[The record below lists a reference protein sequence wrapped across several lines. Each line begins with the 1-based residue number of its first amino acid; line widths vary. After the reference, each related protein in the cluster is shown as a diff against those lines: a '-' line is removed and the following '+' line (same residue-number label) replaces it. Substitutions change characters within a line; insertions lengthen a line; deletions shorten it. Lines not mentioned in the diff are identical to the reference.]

1 MIELNELQNYEE
13 MKDKLI
19 VSLMNYENCK
29 EVLSKTYFM
38 KIGDI
43 AAAICIADKNTAHI
57 LHKEILDKYINTVGS
72 FSKVFLNACKN
83 TRQLYPPKAISS
95 PMDVI
100 FNNLRNPYTIKEID
114 LVTGLIIT
122 NDKAFLGASSIFF
135 PGLLKNISKK
145 AANGNDLLIG
155 FTSVH
160 EVVIHEFHKDINPKA
175 IEEAVREVNNNLNNG
190 TNSKNFLSNKIYVY
204 YAAQDCVREYYM

>member
-1 MIELNELQNYEE
+1 MMELNELQNYEE

-19 VSLMNYENCK
+19 VRLMNYENYK
-29 EVLSKTYFM
+29 ETLKKNYFM

-57 LHKEILDKYINTVGS
+57 LDKEVLDKYINTVGS
-72 FSKVFLNACKN
+72 FSKVFLNACEN
-83 TRQLYPPKAISS
+83 TRQLYPPKAISNL
-95 PMDVI
+95 MDVI
-100 FNNLRNPYTIKEID
+100 FGNFRDPYTIKEID
-114 LVTGLIIT
+114 LAGLIIT

-135 PGLLKNISKK
+135 PGLLKNISKN

-160 EVVIHEFHKDINPKA
+160 EAIIHEFRKDVGPEA
-175 IEEAVREVNNNLNNG
+175 IEEAVRAVNDNLNNE
-190 TNSKNFLSNKIYVY
+190 TNSKNFLTNKIYVY
-204 YAAQDCVREYYM
+204 YAAQDCIREYPM

>member
-1 MIELNELQNYEE
+1 MMELNELQNYEE

-19 VSLMNYENCK
+19 VRLMNYENCK
-29 EVLSKTYFM
+29 EILSKTYFM

-43 AAAICIADKNTAHI
+43 AAVICITDKKTAHI
-57 LHKEILDKYINTVGS
+57 LDKEVLDKYINTVVS
-72 FSKVFLNACKN
+72 FSKVFLNACEN
-83 TRQLYPPKAISS
+83 TRQLYPPKAMS
-95 PMDVI
+95 
-100 FNNLRNPYTIKEID
+100 NLTDILFKNFKDPYTIKEIN
-114 LVTGLIIT
+114 LAGLMIT

-160 EVVIHEFHKDINPKA
+160 EAIIHEFRKDLGPEA
-175 IEEAVREVNNNLNNG
+175 IKEAVREVNDNLNNG
-190 TNSKNFLSNKIYVY
+190 TKNFLTNKIYVY
-204 YAAQDCVREYYM
+204 YAAQDCIREYPM

>member
-1 MIELNELQNYEE
+1 MMELNELQNYEE

-19 VSLMNYENCK
+19 VRLMNYENYK
-29 EVLSKTYFM
+29 ETLKETYFM

-43 AAAICIADKNTAHI
+43 AAAICLADKKTTFI
-57 LHKEILDKYINTVGS
+57 LNKEVLDKYIDTVGS
-72 FSKVFLNACKN
+72 FSKVFLNACEN
-83 TRQLYPPKAISS
+83 TRQLYPPKALST
-95 PMDVI
+95 PMDII
-100 FNNLRNPYTIKEID
+100 FGNFKDPYTIKEINLD
-114 LVTGLIIT
+114 GLMIT

-160 EVVIHEFHKDINPKA
+160 EVIIHEFRKDLGPEA
-175 IEEAVREVNNNLNNG
+175 IKEAVREVNDNLNNG
-190 TNSKNFLSNKIYVY
+190 TKNFLTNKIYEY
-204 YAAQDCVREYYM
+204 YAAQDCVREYPM

>member
-1 MIELNELQNYEE
+1 MMELNELQNYEE
-13 MKDKLI
+13 MKNKLI
-19 VSLMNYENCK
+19 VRLMNYENCK
-29 EVLSKTYFM
+29 EILSKTYFM

-43 AAAICIADKNTAHI
+43 AAAICITDKKTTHI
-57 LHKEILDKYINTVGS
+57 LDKEVLDKYINIVGS
-72 FSKVFLNACKN
+72 FSKVFLNACEN
-83 TRQLYPPKAISS
+83 TRQLYPPKAISN

-114 LVTGLIIT
+114 LAGLIIT

-160 EVVIHEFHKDINPKA
+160 EAIIHEFRKDVGP
-175 IEEAVREVNNNLNNG
+175 EVIKQRN
-190 TNSKNFLSNKIYVY
+190 
-204 YAAQDCVREYYM
+204 

>member
-1 MIELNELQNYEE
+1 MMELNELQNYEE

-19 VSLMNYENCK
+19 VRLMNYENYK
-29 EVLSKTYFM
+29 ETLKETYFM

-43 AAAICIADKNTAHI
+43 AAAICLADKKTTFI
-57 LHKEILDKYINTVGS
+57 LNKEVLDKYIDTVGS
-72 FSKVFLNACKN
+72 FSKVFLNACEN
-83 TRQLYPPKAISS
+83 TRQLYPPKALST
-95 PMDVI
+95 PMDII
-100 FNNLRNPYTIKEID
+100 FGNFKDPYTIMEID
-114 LVTGLIIT
+114 PSGLMIT

-160 EVVIHEFHKDINPKA
+160 EAIIHEFRKDLGPEA
-175 IEEAVREVNNNLNNG
+175 IKEAVREVNDNLNNG
-190 TNSKNFLSNKIYVY
+190 TKNFLTNKIYVY
-204 YAAQDCVREYYM
+204 YAAQDCVREYPM

>member
-1 MIELNELQNYEE
+1 MMELNELQNYEE

-19 VSLMNYENCK
+19 VRLMNYENYK
-29 EVLSKTYFM
+29 ETLKETYFM

-43 AAAICIADKNTAHI
+43 AAAICLADKKTTFI
-57 LHKEILDKYINTVGS
+57 LNKEVLDKYIDTVGS
-72 FSKVFLNACKN
+72 FSKVFLNACEN
-83 TRQLYPPKAISS
+83 TRQLYPPKALST
-95 PMDVI
+95 PMDII
-100 FNNLRNPYTIKEID
+100 FGNFKDPYTIMEID
-114 LVTGLIIT
+114 PSGLMIT

-160 EVVIHEFHKDINPKA
+160 EAIIHEFRKDLGPEA
-175 IEEAVREVNNNLNNG
+175 IKEAVREVNDNLNNG
-190 TNSKNFLSNKIYVY
+190 TKNFLTNKIYVY
-204 YAAQDCVREYYM
+204 YAVQDCVREYPM

>member
-1 MIELNELQNYEE
+1 MMELNELQNYEE

-19 VSLMNYENCK
+19 VRLMNYENYK
-29 EVLSKTYFM
+29 ETLKETYFM

-43 AAAICIADKNTAHI
+43 AAAICLADKKTTFI
-57 LHKEILDKYINTVGS
+57 LNKEVLDKYIDTVGS
-72 FSKVFLNACKN
+72 FSKVFLNACEN
-83 TRQLYPPKAISS
+83 TRQLYPPKALST
-95 PMDVI
+95 PMDII
-100 FNNLRNPYTIKEID
+100 FGNFKDPYTIMEID
-114 LVTGLIIT
+114 PSGLMIT

-160 EVVIHEFHKDINPKA
+160 EAIIHEFRKDLGPEA
-175 IEEAVREVNNNLNNG
+175 IKEAVREVNDNLNNR
-190 TNSKNFLSNKIYVY
+190 TKNFLTNKIYVY
-204 YAAQDCVREYYM
+204 YAAQDCVREYPM

>member
-1 MIELNELQNYEE
+1 MMELNELQNYEE

-19 VSLMNYENCK
+19 VRLMNYENCK
-29 EVLSKTYFM
+29 EILSKTYFM
-38 KIGDI
+38 QIGDI
-43 AAAICIADKNTAHI
+43 AAVICIINKNTAHI
-57 LHKEILDKYINTVGS
+57 LDKEVLDKYINTIGS
-72 FSKVFLNACKN
+72 FSKVFLNACEN
-83 TRQLYPPKAISS
+83 TKQLYPPKAISS

-100 FNNLRNPYTIKEID
+100 FNNLRNPYTIKEIGPA
-114 LVTGLIIT
+114 GLIIT

-135 PGLLKNISKK
+135 PGFLKNISKK
-145 AANGNDLLIG
+145 AANGNNLLIG

-160 EVVIHEFHKDINPKA
+160 EVVIHEFHKDINPEA

-204 YAAQDCVREYYM
+204 YAAQDWVREYPM

>member
-1 MIELNELQNYEE
+1 MMELNELQNYEE

-19 VSLMNYENCK
+19 VRLMNYENCK
-29 EVLSKTYFM
+29 EILKKTYFM

-43 AAAICIADKNTAHI
+43 AAAICITDKKTAHI
-57 LHKEILDKYINTVGS
+57 LVKEVLDKYINTVGS
-72 FSKVFLNACKN
+72 FSKVFLNACEN
-83 TRQLYPPKAISS
+83 TRQLYPPKAMS
-95 PMDVI
+95 
-100 FNNLRNPYTIKEID
+100 NLTDILFKNFKDPYTIKEIN
-114 LVTGLIIT
+114 LAGLMIT

-160 EVVIHEFHKDINPKA
+160 EAIIHEFRKDLGPEA
-175 IEEAVREVNNNLNNG
+175 IKEAVREVNDNLNNG
-190 TNSKNFLSNKIYVY
+190 TKNFLTNKIYVY
-204 YAAQDCVREYYM
+204 YAAQDCVREYPM

>member
-1 MIELNELQNYEE
+1 MMELNELQNYEE

-19 VSLMNYENCK
+19 VRLMNYENYK
-29 EVLSKTYFM
+29 ETLKETYFM

-43 AAAICIADKNTAHI
+43 AAAICLADKKTTFI
-57 LHKEILDKYINTVGS
+57 LNKEVLDKYIDTVGS
-72 FSKVFLNACKN
+72 FSKVFLNACEN
-83 TRQLYPPKAISS
+83 TRQLYPPKALST
-95 PMDVI
+95 PMDII
-100 FNNLRNPYTIKEID
+100 FGNFKDPYTIKEIN
-114 LVTGLIIT
+114 LAGLMIT

-160 EVVIHEFHKDINPKA
+160 EAIIHEFRKDLGPEA
-175 IEEAVREVNNNLNNG
+175 IKEAVREVNDNLNNG
-190 TNSKNFLSNKIYVY
+190 TKNFLTNKIYVY
-204 YAAQDCVREYYM
+204 YAAQDCVREYPM